1 MAGRSKPGRSKAVRA
16 RASAREALLE
26 AAVAEFADKGYEAA
40 TLAGIA
46 RRAGV
51 TTGAVYA
58 HFRSKLE
65 LLLEAVGLHTVE
77 TYGRRAAAL
86 GNEPAPTVAHAL
98 ARGLVGAPRGRRD
111 LLLIDAL
118 VLARRDPSVAATY
131 RRLLETHVEAFERTA
146 RLGVESGRID
156 PILPHD
162 ELARLVLA
170 VSFGVMVLRALGEAP
185 PSETTVAGLVEQLV
199 QPARGR
205 AAPRE
210 RGLARVQS
218 RSRGLERA
226 EADLHEAIVQAAAE
240 GHSLRRIGDAAG
252 LSHER
257 IRRIVSEGAPAPAPD
272 ASSTKMTKASNRP
285 KI

>member
-1 MAGRSKPGRSKAVRA
+1 
-16 RASAREALLE
+16 
-26 AAVAEFADKGYEAA
+26 
-40 TLAGIA
+40 
-46 RRAGV
+46 
-51 TTGAVYA
+51 
-58 HFRSKLE
+58 
-65 LLLEAVGLHTVE
+65 
-77 TYGRRAAAL
+77 
-86 GNEPAPTVAHAL
+86 
-98 ARGLVGAPRGRRD
+98 
-111 LLLIDAL
+111 
-118 VLARRDPSVAATY
+118 VAATY